1 LKQEILVGQTDY
13 TVLVLIRTTAG
24 APATALTEASVDI
37 AYARV
42 ETDNDVTTTDVT
54 PAALAALTTA
64 HTDWGLEEVSATDHP
79 GLYRLDI
86 ADAVFASGAW
96 SAVVSVVG
104 TGLDP
109 CQIEFILVNHS
120 PFSAVADILT
130 DTGTTLQ
137 GELDAIEADVDAILV
152 DTNEVQISLA
162 AGGLIESMVDDLQT
176 EVDGIQADTED
187 IQARL
192 PAALVG
198 GRIDATVDGTGLEA
212 GAAAVIADAVWDE
225 AIAGH
230 AGAGSTGEAL
240 SDAGAAGTPPTVIE
254 IRQEMDANSTQL
266 AAIVADTNEVQI
278 SLAAGGLIESL
289 VDDIPA
295 ILADTNELQ
304 TDWVDGGRLDLIL
317 DARASQTSVNTVDD
331 LLDTELPALT
341 TAVAD
346 LPTNA
351 ELATALGTADDAVLA
366 AIAALN
372 NLSAAQVATEVAD
385 ALGTDTYAEPTG
397 VPAATAALATKLGY
411 VFMALRNRIDVTTT
425 KKTFYDDGGAAEW
438 EKDLS
443 DDGTTY
449 QESEGNAI

>member
-1 LKQEILVGQTDY
+1 VKQEVQVGQVDY

-137 GELDAIEADVDAILV
+137 GELDAIEAAVADLPTNAELATSQASADDA
-152 DTNEVQISLA
+152 TLA
-162 AGGLIESMVDDLQT
+162 VIATLQTSVDDLPT
-176 EVDGIQADTED
+176 NAEIATSQA
-187 IQARL
+187 
-192 PAALVG
+192 AAD
-198 GRIDATVDGTGLEA
+198 DAT
-212 GAAAVIADAVWDE
+212 
-225 AIAGH
+225 
-230 AGAGSTGEAL
+230 
-240 SDAGAAGTPPTVIE
+240 
-254 IRQEMDANSTQL
+254 L
-266 AAIVADTNEVQI
+266 AAIAT
-278 SLAAGGLIESL
+278 L
-289 VDDIPA
+289 
-295 ILADTNELQ
+295 
-304 TDWVDGGRLDLIL
+304 
-317 DARASQTSVNTVDD
+317 QTSVNAIDD
-331 LLDTELPALT
+331 LLDTEIPALT
-341 TAVAD
+341 TAVADLPTNAELATALGTADDAVLTAIGD

-372 NLSAAQVATEVAD
+372 NLSAAQVATEIAD

-397 VPAATAALATKLGY
+397 VPAATATLANKLSFVY
-411 VFMALRNRIDVTTT
+411 MALRNRIDVTAT

-449 QESEGNAI
+449 QESQGNAI

>member
-1 LKQEILVGQTDY
+1 MKQEILVGQTDY

-192 PAALVG
+192 PAALVS
-198 GRIDATVDGTGLEA
+198 GRMDSSVGAMAANVMTAAAAAADLTTELQSGLATAAALATVDGIVDDILLDTAEI
-212 GAAAVIADAVWDE
+212 GA
-225 AIAGH
+225 
-230 AGAGSTGEAL
+230 AGAGLTAL
-240 SDAGAAGTPPTVIE
+240 
-254 IRQEMDANSTQL
+254 
-266 AAIVADTNEVQI
+266 
-278 SLAAGGLIESL
+278 
-289 VDDIPA
+289 
-295 ILADTNELQ
+295 
-304 TDWVDGGRLDLIL
+304 
-317 DARASQTSVNTVDD
+317 ASQASVNTIDD
-331 LLDTELPALT
+331 LLDTEIPALT

-366 AIAALN
+366 AIAALE
-372 NLSAAQVATEVAD
+372 NLSAAEVNAEVVD
-385 ALGTDTYAEPTG
+385 ALATDTYAEPGQGT
-397 VPAATAALATKLGY
+397 PAATAALSAKIGY
-411 VFMALRNRIDVTTT
+411 LYKAWRNRTTQTASEYALYGDDAVT
-425 KKTFYDDGGAAEW
+425 KDQEAAI
-438 EKDLS
+438 S
-443 DDGTTY
+443 DDGVTLVKGEVAT
-449 QESEGNAI
+449 GA